1 MVNQT
6 NKSRFMPVVVVPP
19 GETIRENMRYV
30 GMSQKELALRLD
42 LTTKHLSNVL
52 NGKDSITYD

>member
-1 MVNQT
+1 MG
-6 NKSRFMPVVVVPP
+6 NKRDDAPFMPAVAILP
-19 GETIRENMRYV
+19 GETIRENMRYL
-30 GMSQKELALRLD
+30 GMNQKELALRLD

>member
-42 LTTKHLSNVL
+42 LRSSPFCGVNSPLVFL
-52 NGKDSITYD
+52 L